1 MSDNEDER
9 KTTYDKPVSL
19 HPLTFEEALKGLLQ
33 TKPMPKEEKTKRTR
47 TKKESSKES

>member
-1 MSDNEDER
+1 MNDKQDDR
-9 KTTYDKPVSL
+9 KTTYDKPISL

-33 TKPMPKEEKTKRTR
+33 TKPMPQEKKTKKKR